1 MPQQQKKWFER
12 THQGCYYIS
21 LRYFLHFNIGIIEN
35 QLLSSNPYWLRLSL
49 RLYSVNK
56 YRIDRKHRWILR
68 LYVRLYFLTFHYCRN
83 NHWCRFL
90 ADTNLSAPIP
100 EIIGVGFRDYRC
112 WFTTNN
118 WHLWGICEIIN
129 CRDGSI
135 NPVHMRCSGC
145 LKSKSKSHN
154 SQSKSRMISVR
165 ATINV
170 KKRIQSAT
178 YPRQTSMNLICLHLQ
193 TTQDQTIANFSS
205 DTQAHNH
212 PTIGSK
218 LLQIGNPGTV
228 QLVTTSVRLDQCNR
242 WEEKGRQASSS

>member
-12 THQGCYYIS
+12 THQGCYYKS
-21 LRYFLHFNIGIIEN
+21 LRYFLHFYIGIIEN

-90 ADTNLSAPIP
+90 ADTNLSALIP

-118 WHLWGICEIIN
+118 WHLWGICEIKKASTAQLIQ
-129 CRDGSI
+129 CIWGVPVAS
-135 NPVHMRCSGC
+135 NPNPNLTTHSP
-145 LKSKSKSHN
+145 
-154 SQSKSRMISVR
+154 SQGWFLYE
-165 ATINV
+165 
-170 KKRIQSAT
+170 Q
-178 YPRQTSMNLICLHLQ
+178 
-193 TTQDQTIANFSS
+193 
-205 DTQAHNH
+205 
-212 PTIGSK
+212 
-218 LLQIGNPGTV
+218 
-228 QLVTTSVRLDQCNR
+228 QLM
-242 WEEKGRQASSS
+242 